1 MAVPNNTTFSL
12 QDVCDSVAGAQDDL
26 AECFAE
32 ANASNFNGSY
42 SGSKNSLLN
51 FRDYDESSA
60 ETLSISPTN
69 YTETSGN
76 GGSFTLTITSNT
88 AWTISDNATWVTIG
102 SPSGSGNASRT
113 VSIGTNLG
121 SFRSATITVTTGDVT
136 RTCSVA
142 QPPSNA

>member
-1 MAVPNNTTFSL
+1 MAVPNNTSFSL
-12 QDVCDSVAGAQDDL
+12 QDVCDSVSGAQDDL
-26 AECFAE
+26 QECFAE
-32 ANASNFNGSY
+32 ASAANFNPSY

-51 FRDYDESSA
+51 FRDYEAASA
-60 ETLSISPTN
+60 ETLTISPTN

-76 GGSFTLTITSNT
+76 VGSFTLTITSNT
-88 AWTISDNATWVTIG
+88 AWTISDNATWVTIS

-113 VSIGTNLG
+113 VSMGANTG

-142 QPPSNA
+142 QPPGSA